1 MMSLWPVVRSAF
13 RALNRNKM
21 RSVLTML
28 GIIIGVSA
36 VIAMVSV
43 GQGATAMVQDQIKSI
58 GTNIMFIWP
67 GSITQG
73 GVRLGAGAKE
83 TLTADDSDAIV
94 RECPAVAAASPVV
107 FSSGQFVASN
117 QNWYTRIQGTNE
129 AFPTIRDWPVQEG
142 AFFSAADV
150 HAAARVVVLGAT
162 VATNLLPGVDPV
174 GQIIR
179 VRDLPFK
186 VVGVLVAKGQSMVGQ
201 DQDDIAIMPYTTVE
215 KKMLGDRI
223 RHINQIMVSAASAQ
237 LAGVAQNQ
245 IESLLRQRHN
255 LQGRAPD
262 DFMVRNMTDVA
273 DAASQ
278 TNFIMTLLLGSIAAV
293 SLLVGGIGIMNIMLV
308 SVTERT
314 REIGICMAVGA
325 RPRSIREQFLTESVV
340 LCLVGGLIGVL
351 LGGGLAIVI
360 SHLLRWPTLVSPL
373 SAVISFAFAALVGI
387 FFGYYPAHKAA
398 SLDPIEAL
406 RYE

>member
-1 MMSLWPVVRSAF
+1 
-13 RALNRNKM
+13 
-21 RSVLTML
+21 
-28 GIIIGVSA
+28 
-36 VIAMVSV
+36 
-43 GQGATAMVQDQIKSI
+43 MVQNQIKSI

-73 GVRLGAGAKE
+73 GVRLGAGARSS
-83 TLTADDSDAIV
+83 LTADDAEAIV

-107 FSSGQFVASN
+107 FSSGQMVASD
-117 QNWYTRIQGTNE
+117 QNWNTRIQGTSE
-129 AFPTIRDWPVQEG
+129 TFPQIRDWPVQEG
-142 AFFSAADV
+142 EFFTANDV
-150 HAAARVVVLGAT
+150 RVSARVIVLGST
-162 VATNLLPGVDPV
+162 VAANLLPGIDPV

-186 VVGVLVAKGQSMVGQ
+186 VVGVLQSKGQSMVGQ
-201 DQDDIAIMPYTTVE
+201 DQDDIAIMPYTTVQ
-215 KKMLGDRI
+215 KKMTGDRI
-223 RHINQIMVSAASAQ
+223 PHINQIMVSAASAQ
-237 LAGVAQNQ
+237 LSGVAQSQ
-245 IESLLRQRHN
+245 MESLLRQRHN
-255 LQGRAPD
+255 LRGGQPD

-273 DAASQ
+273 QAADQ

-340 LCLVGGLIGVL
+340 LCLVGGLIGVV

-373 SAVISFAFAALVGI
+373 SAVISFVFAALVGI

>member
-1 MMSLWPVVRSAF
+1 M
-13 RALNRNKM
+13 
-21 RSVLTML
+21 
-28 GIIIGVSA
+28 
-36 VIAMVSV
+36 
-43 GQGATAMVQDQIKSI
+43 
-58 GTNIMFIWP
+58 
-67 GSITQG
+67 
-73 GVRLGAGAKE
+73 
-83 TLTADDSDAIV
+83 
-94 RECPAVAAASPVV
+94 
-107 FSSGQFVASN
+107 
-117 QNWYTRIQGTNE
+117 
-129 AFPTIRDWPVQEG
+129 
-142 AFFSAADV
+142 
-150 HAAARVVVLGAT
+150 VVLGAT
-162 VATNLLPGVDPV
+162 VAANLLPGMDPI

-186 VVGVLVAKGQSMVGQ
+186 VVGVLQSKGQSMVGQ
-201 DQDDIAIMPYTTVE
+201 DQDDIAIMPYTTVQ
-215 KKMLGDRI
+215 KKMSGDRV

-237 LAGVAQNQ
+237 LSGVAQNQ
-245 IESLLRQRHN
+245 IEGLLRQRHD
-255 LQGRAPD
+255 LHGGQPD
-262 DFMVRNMTDVA
+262 DFQIRNMTDVA
-273 DAASQ
+273 QAAEQ

-340 LCLVGGLIGVL
+340 LCLVGGLIGVI

-360 SHLLRWPTLVSPL
+360 SHLLSWPTLVSPL
-373 SAVISFAFAALVGI
+373 SAIVSFLFAAFVGI

>member
-1 MMSLWPVVRSAF
+1 MMTWWPIVRSAF

-21 RSVLTML
+21 RSMLTML

-43 GQGATAMVQDQIKSI
+43 GQGATEMVQNQIKSI

-67 GSITQG
+67 GSLTSG
-73 GVRLGAGAKE
+73 GVHMGAGAQL
-83 TLTADDSDAIV
+83 TLTSDDAEAIV
-94 RECPAVAAASPVV
+94 RECPAVAAASPMVR
-107 FSSGQFVASN
+107 SSGQLVAGD
-117 QNWYTRIQGTNE
+117 QNWFTQVQGTSE
-129 AFPTIRDWPVQEG
+129 SFPLIRDWPVQDGE
-142 AFFSAADV
+142 FFTASDV
-150 HAAARVVVLGAT
+150 RTAARVIVLGST
-162 VATNLLPGVDPV
+162 VAQNLLPGLEPV

-179 VRDLPFK
+179 INDLPFK
-186 VVGVLVAKGQSMVGQ
+186 VVGVLVSKGQSMVGQ
-201 DQDDIAIMPYTTVE
+201 DQDDTTIMPYTTVQ
-215 KKMLGDRI
+215 KKLLGDKI
-223 RHINQIMVSAASAQ
+223 PHINMIMVSAASAA
-237 LAGVAQNQ
+237 LASVAQNQ
-245 IESLLRQRHN
+245 ITSLLRQRHN
-255 LQGRAPD
+255 LRGNQPN
-262 DFMVRNMTDVA
+262 DFMIRNMTDVA
-273 DAASQ
+273 QAADQ

-325 RPRSIREQFLTESVV
+325 RPRSIRQQFLTESVV
-340 LCLVGGLIGVL
+340 LCLVGGLVGVV
-351 LGGGLAIVI
+351 LGGSLAIVI
-360 SHLLRWPTLVSPL
+360 SHLLKWPTLVSPL
-373 SAVISFAFAALVGI
+373 SAVVSFVFAALVGI